1 MFQSVVFINFCN
13 IHFSRLFPIIYISA
27 FRLATS
33 FYSPDRAILYLFVFD
48 QARLEELHELWKLLL
63 EKSAEKQ
70 KMLIFTQRR
79 VIFVIETNEIISW
92 INEKVP
98 YVL

>member
-1 MFQSVVFINFCN
+1 M
-13 IHFSRLFPIIYISA
+13 
-27 FRLATS
+27 
-33 FYSPDRAILYLFVFD
+33 
-48 QARLEELHELWKLLL
+48 EELHELWKLLL

-92 INEKVP
+92 INEKV
-98 YVL
+98 LLWFILKAQW